1 MVADPERVYRLVAWD
16 VQFQKDAVVK
26 QNFRPDH
33 HGIWPRRIFKP
44 CEMSE
49 LTRMLQYRT
58 PIGGIFKPL
67 QLRIIRKLRVTE
79 DFTLGVKSQSCL
91 EMHVADS

>member
-1 MVADPERVYRLVAWD
+1 
-16 VQFQKDAVVK
+16 
-26 QNFRPDH
+26 
-33 HGIWPRRIFKP
+33 
-44 CEMSE
+44 MSE

-79 DFTLGVKSQSCL
+79 DFTLEVKSQSCL